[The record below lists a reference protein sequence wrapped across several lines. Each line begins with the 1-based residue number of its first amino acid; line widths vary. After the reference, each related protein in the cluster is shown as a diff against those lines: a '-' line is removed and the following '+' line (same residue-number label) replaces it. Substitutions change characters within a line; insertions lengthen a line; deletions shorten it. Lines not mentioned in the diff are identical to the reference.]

1 MSVKAMT
8 IEDLYIGAKIE
19 DMQDFLIYVCVD
31 GVNIPMRLCEWDVE
45 NHCVILHEKFNP
57 VIKYCTECKHCIGE
71 PTILVS
77 EDTGLWAMAY
87 SCLGGN
93 PKKKGMF
100 TCKEKACEFF
110 EEGVKC

>member
-100 TCKEKACEFF
+100 TCKEKACEYW
-110 EEGVKC
+110 EGKI

>member
-1 MSVKAMT
+1 MKELLNKFKEAEEYV
-8 IEDLYIGAKIE
+8 
-19 DMQDFLIYVCVD
+19 DMQREYNTETYEKVY
-31 GVNIPMRLCEWDVE
+31 EKS
-45 NHCVILHEKFNP
+45 NHQNN
-57 VIKYCTECKHCIGE
+57 YCIDCKHCIGE

-110 EEGVKC
+110 EERDNI